1 MAPLIALAAQ
11 LIPFLLPKVA
21 KALGGEKAEK
31 VADTV
36 VGIAEAVT
44 GKKGQDAV
52 EAVKANPETAL
63 AFLKAQLDQETRLEE
78 LVIEDRKDARARDS
92 LFIKAGRR
100 NFRADL
106 LVIGCVLALCYI
118 VNEIAGTDIKP
129 EVLAI
134 FNMSVGALL
143 KMLGDAFA
151 FEFGSSRGSKEK
163 DEALKKR

>member
-1 MAPLIALAAQ
+1 MAPLIALATQ

-21 KALGGEKAEK
+21 KAIGGDKAEK
-31 VADTV
+31 VAETV

-44 GKKGQDAV
+44 GKKGQEAV

-63 AFLKAQLDQETRLEE
+63 AFLQAQMSQEVQLEA
-78 LVIEDRKDARARDS
+78 LVVDDRKDARARDKA
-92 LFIKAGRR
+92 FIAAGKW

-106 LVIGCVLALCYI
+106 MVLGCVVALCFI
-118 VNEIAGTDIKP
+118 VNEIAGTAVKP
-129 EVLAI
+129 EVLTI
-134 FNMSVGALL
+134 FNMAVGALL

-163 DEALKKR
+163 DDLLRR

>member
-1 MAPLIALAAQ
+1 MAPLLLLATQ
-11 LIPFLLPKVA
+11 LAPFLLPKVA

-31 VADTV
+31 VAETV

-44 GKKGQDAV
+44 GKKGPEAV

-63 AFLKAQLDQETRLEE
+63 AFLKAQMDQEKELEA
-78 LVIEDRKDARARDS
+78 LVVEDRKSARLRDMEF
-92 LFIKAGRR
+92 LKAGRW

-106 LVIGCVLALCYI
+106 MVVGCVVALVFI
-118 VNEIAGTDIKP
+118 VNEIAGTEVKP

-134 FNMSVGALL
+134 FNMAVGALL

-163 DEALKKR
+163 DERLRR

>member
-1 MAPLIALAAQ
+1 MPPLIALAAQ
-11 LIPFLLPKVA
+11 LVPFLLPKVA

-31 VADTV
+31 VAESV
-36 VGIAEAVT
+36 VDIAEAVT

-63 AFLKAQLDQETRLEE
+63 AYLKAQMDQEWRLEE
-78 LVIEDRKDARARDS
+78 LVVDDRKDARLRDRA
-92 LFIKAGRR
+92 FIAMGKW

-106 LVIGCVLALCYI
+106 MVLGSVVALCYI
-118 VNEIAGTDIKP
+118 VNEIAGTEIKP

-134 FNMSVGALL
+134 FNMAVGALL

-163 DEALKKR
+163 DEALRR